1 MMYPWQLLLH
11 RSDLQLLGVINPSQN
26 CDEFTNQNEIDTKPT
41 TNGSRSNRSL
51 YDFILNLL
59 EPSLDLES
67 NESRS

>member
-1 MMYPWQLLLH
+1 MMYPWQLWLH
-11 RSDLQLLGVINPSQN
+11 RGDLQLLGVINPSQN
-26 CDEFTNQNEIDTKPT
+26 CDEFTDQNEIDTKPT

-59 EPSLDLES
+59 ELSLDLEF